1 MSDVYE
7 KHMERRISEMR
18 ERIRNSR
25 SKKKME
31 MRTFGQHVESRGKIN
46 MK

>member
-25 SKKKME
+25 IKKKME
-31 MRTFGQHVESRGKIN
+31 MRTFGQNVKKR
-46 MK
+46 